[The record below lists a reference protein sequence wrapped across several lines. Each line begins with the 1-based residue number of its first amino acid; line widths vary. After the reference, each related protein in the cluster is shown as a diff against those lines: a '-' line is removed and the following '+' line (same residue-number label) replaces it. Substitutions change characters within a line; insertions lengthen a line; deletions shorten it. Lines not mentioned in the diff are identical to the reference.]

1 MWGDGAHRDCKAA
14 SPKAVLHRGS
24 GVRVPPASS
33 DQEGHAM
40 TIRNRGLT
48 LEFCGARPRANARAV
63 LIHMTAAIGIAIAA
77 ATISSGAAA
86 EEPFGEAIG
95 VADLTTLRGGDDTN
109 SHNVT
114 NTSTSAQE
122 TTAMNQNNSITAGGD
137 VIAGA
142 IQVDSGAF
150 TEMHG
155 MSNVVM
161 NTAPMANVQGIMSLN
176 LVLH

>member
-1 MWGDGAHRDCKAA
+1 
-14 SPKAVLHRGS
+14 
-24 GVRVPPASS
+24 
-33 DQEGHAM
+33 M
-40 TIRNRGLT
+40 TIRNRRST
-48 LEFCGARPRANARAV
+48 LGVPGAQPRTNTRLPA
-63 LIHMTAAIGIAIAA
+63 LINFTAALGVAIAIMA
-77 ATISSGAAA
+77 INRGAAA
-86 EEPFGEAIG
+86 EEPFGDAIG
-95 VADLTTLRGGDDTN
+95 VADLTTLRGGDNTN

-122 TTAMNQNNSITAGGD
+122 TTATNQNNSITAGGD

-150 TEMHG
+150 TDMHG

>member
-1 MWGDGAHRDCKAA
+1 
-14 SPKAVLHRGS
+14 
-24 GVRVPPASS
+24 
-33 DQEGHAM
+33 M
-40 TIRNRGLT
+40 TIRNRALT
-48 LEFCGARPRANARAV
+48 
-63 LIHMTAAIGIAIAA
+63 ITAAAGIAIAA
-77 ATISSGAAA
+77 TFHDAAA
-86 EEPFGEAIG
+86 EEPFGAAIG
-95 VADLTTLRGGDDTN
+95 VEDLTTLRGGDDTN
-109 SHNVT
+109 SHNVI

-122 TTAMNQNNSITAGGD
+122 TTATNQNNSITAGGD

-150 TEMHG
+150 TDMHG

>member
-1 MWGDGAHRDCKAA
+1 M
-14 SPKAVLHRGS
+14 
-24 GVRVPPASS
+24 
-33 DQEGHAM
+33 M
-40 TIRNRGLT
+40 IRNSVLT
-48 LEFCGARPRANARAV
+48 IGFADTSPRASTRLVA
-63 LIHMTAAIGIAIAA
+63 LIRITAAAAIAIAVA
-77 ATISSGAAA
+77 ATIRDAAA
-86 EEPFGEAIG
+86 EEPFGDAIG
-95 VADLTTLRGGDDTN
+95 AEDLATLRGGDDTN
-109 SHNVT
+109 SHNVI

-122 TTAMNQNNSITAGGD
+122 TTATNQNNSITAGGD

-150 TEMHG
+150 TDMHG

>member
-1 MWGDGAHRDCKAA
+1 MMIQN
-14 SPKAVLHRGS
+14 SVL
-24 GVRVPPASS
+24 
-33 DQEGHAM
+33 
-40 TIRNRGLT
+40 TIGFADT
-48 LEFCGARPRANARAV
+48 SPRASTRLVA
-63 LIHMTAAIGIAIAA
+63 LIRITAAAAIAIAVA
-77 ATISSGAAA
+77 ATIRDAAA
-86 EEPFGEAIG
+86 EEPFGDAIG
-95 VADLTTLRGGDDTN
+95 AEDLATLRGGDDTN
-109 SHNVT
+109 SHNVI

-122 TTAMNQNNSITAGGD
+122 TTATNQNNSITAGGD

-150 TEMHG
+150 TDMHG